1 MKKKRFIN
9 IIPYLLI
16 LLVFSSLLS
25 YSSTSNTT
33 RFAYNEFVA
42 RAEKMNFGDTN
53 ISIGRVKLDISGY
66 YYDGDQKVAFSASI
80 PNTDENLA
88 WAKQVL
94 DEGTG
99 ADGQQA
105 NKITIT
111 DPNESN
117 YWLDALLNIV
127 PLVILIG
134 ATVFLFSKMNA
145 GGNKQAFEFTKSKA
159 KIEGNIKVRFKDVAG
174 CDEEKEEVKEII
186 D

>member
-1 MKKKRFIN
+1 M
-9 IIPYLLI
+9 
-16 LLVFSSLLS
+16 
-25 YSSTSNTT
+25 
-33 RFAYNEFVA
+33 
-42 RAEKMNFGDTN
+42 
-53 ISIGRVKLDISGY
+53 DISGY
-66 YYDGDQKVAFSASI
+66 YYDGEQKVAFSASI

-159 KIEGNIKVRFKDVAG
+159 KILRTLPAVMKK
-174 CDEEKEEVKEII
+174 KKKLKKLLII
-186 D
+186 